1 MSFPASSNWW
11 SQKRLML
18 GSFQTAKLRTEGS
31 ARAMLARNC
40 AYAACSSGV
49 RGASPERAAYAVIR
63 SAMPRFS
70 AALATLRRIWSSP
83 GSGAVCPGAHA
94 VVTLSASKP
103 ASETKA
109 TRWSAS
115 SGWGILTPSSSA
127 PTTSPWPSSDER
139 RNSAQAPPA
148 RTAATSAATS
158 ITLIIGTT
166 LDSMARQVPKLEE
179 KLKALPA
186 NPGVYLFRDARG
198 EVLYIG
204 KAKSLRPRVRSYFQ
218 AGSDTR
224 TAIAQLPER
233 VADVEVIVTDT
244 EVEALHL
251 EQNLVKR
258 HRPPFNVRLRDDK
271 SFPYIAVTVEDEYP
285 RVMFTRER
293 HRRGVVYFGPYA
305 NAKKVGEPLDVL
317 SRVFPYLPR
326 EGPKP
331 GRHSG
336 IPCLDYHIERCLA
349 PCVGYVSKEDYR
361 GVIDG
366 VIEFLSGETRPIVRQ
381 LESKMRQAAEEERFE
396 EAARYRNRLFSVT
409 HLAERQ
415 AADKRAV
422 GTIDVIGIA
431 IEGDRA
437 TVQIFP
443 LRDGKLIDRY
453 SFHLENV
460 EGQDLDT
467 VLEAFVLE
475 YYGSAPSVPPQVVV
489 PRGIGDTS
497 ALAEF
502 LSSRRGSRVEV
513 RAAERGEKRRLQELA
528 TQNAR
533 VALASDA
540 VAAEQT
546 RLRRV
551 EALEELREA
560 LNLEA
565 LPLRIECYDISN
577 IQESSA
583 VGSMVV
589 FQDAVAQKANDRQ
602 SGMRGSEGQD
612 DFAALAEVVS
622 RRFARMRDVAD
633 EEYDESFS
641 ATPNLVVVDGGKG
654 QLSAV
659 LAAMQAFDLPRVA
672 VISLAKREE
681 EVFVPDRPE
690 PIVLDRHSAGLQ
702 LLQRIRDE
710 AHRLALGFH
719 RQRRDSKARES
730 IFDTLAGVGPARRRA
745 LLRHFGS
752 AERFL
757 AASQEE
763 LEGVPGMPQKT
774 ARSIYAQLHKAGRA

>member
-1 MSFPASSNWW
+1 V
-11 SQKRLML
+11 
-18 GSFQTAKLRTEGS
+18 E
-31 ARAMLARNC
+31 
-40 AYAACSSGV
+40 
-49 RGASPERAAYAVIR
+49 
-63 SAMPRFS
+63 
-70 AALATLRRIWSSP
+70 
-83 GSGAVCPGAHA
+83 
-94 VVTLSASKP
+94 
-103 ASETKA
+103 
-109 TRWSAS
+109 
-115 SGWGILTPSSSA
+115 
-127 PTTSPWPSSDER
+127 
-139 RNSAQAPPA
+139 
-148 RTAATSAATS
+148 
-158 ITLIIGTT
+158 
-166 LDSMARQVPKLEE
+166 RQVSKLED
-179 KLKALPA
+179 KLKTLPA
-186 NPGVYLFRDARG
+186 KPGVYLFRDAG
-198 EVLYIG
+198 GDVLYIG

-218 AGSDTR
+218 AAGGTR
-224 TAIAQLPER
+224 STMTQLPGR

-305 NAKKVGEPLDVL
+305 NAKKVRETLDVL
-317 SRVFPYLPR
+317 NRVFPYRPC

-349 PCVGYVSKEDYR
+349 PCVGYVSLEDYR
-361 GVIDG
+361 AVIDG
-366 VIEFLSGETRPIVRQ
+366 VIEFLSGDTDPIVRQ
-381 LESKMRQAAEEERFE
+381 LESKMRQAAEDERFE
-396 EAARYRNRLFSVT
+396 EAARYRNRLFSVR

-431 IEGDRA
+431 IEGNRA

-460 EGQDLDT
+460 DGQDIDT

-475 YYGSAPSVPPQVVV
+475 YYGSAPSVPPQIIV
-489 PRGIGDTS
+489 PREVGDTS

-502 LSSRRGSRVEV
+502 LAERRGSRVEV
-513 RAAERGEKRRLQELA
+513 RAPERGEKRRLQELA
-528 TQNAR
+528 TENAR
-533 VALASDA
+533 VALKSEAA
-540 VAAEQT
+540 AAEQK

-560 LNLEA
+560 LNLES
-565 LPLRIECYDISN
+565 LPLRIECYDVSN
-577 IQESSA
+577 IQEESPVA
-583 VGSMVV
+583 SMVV
-589 FQDAVAQKANDRQ
+589 FQDGVAKKAHYRKF
-602 SGMRGSEGQD
+602 GIKRAEGQD
-612 DFAALAEVVS
+612 DYAALAQVIS

-633 EEYDESFS
+633 EEYDESFA

-659 LAAMQAFDLPRVA
+659 LGAMQAFDLPRVA
-672 VISLAKREE
+672 VISLAKRAE

-690 PIVLDRHSAGLQ
+690 PIVLDRHAPGLQ

-710 AHRLALGFH
+710 AHRFALGFH
-719 RQRRDSKARES
+719 RQRRDSKAKES
-730 IFDTLAGVGPARRRA
+730 IFDTLQGVGPSRRRA
-745 LLRHFGS
+745 LLQHFGS

-757 AASQEE
+757 AATQEE